1 MSGLRREFLWYNLI
15 ELLFQVKS
23 QFADAHVSKK
33 TRKIYFEIND
43 DRHIGICE
51 EENEHEI

>member
-1 MSGLRREFLWYNLI
+1 MWYIDCAMKHGYSEFDRSDL
-15 ELLFQVKS
+15 
-23 QFADAHVSKK
+23 
-33 TRKIYFEIND
+33 TFEIND